1 MMLSDNIRNVHTNT
15 SSAQK
20 NHHLQPTKHRK
31 TTFLDT
37 LPWRGLIAI
46 LPSAWRD
53 WTGRVNVTFDFPR
66 VTPDYGSV
74 GQGASWIQ
82 ISYGGYMG

>member
-1 MMLSDNIRNVHTNT
+1 MFTQT
-15 SSAQK
+15 
-20 NHHLQPTKHRK
+20 HHLHKK
-31 TTFLDT
+31 ITTFNPQNIEKQRWLDT

-74 GQGASWIQ
+74 GQGASWI
-82 ISYGGYMG
+82 